1 MDKNKTS
8 HNETLVLFVRHGKT
22 PTTGKVLPGR
32 TAGLNLS
39 QTGIDQATAAA
50 ERIAQLD
57 KVAAVYASPM
67 ERTLQTAEPIA
78 QSQDLEVEIESG
90 LIECDFGD
98 WTGAKLK
105 DLRKKPEWETVLRHP
120 SGFRFPGGESFSEMQ
135 NRATGTISELVAK
148 HANETIVAVSHADII
163 KALVACATG
172 THLDLF
178 QRIVISPC
186 SISAVLYNPSGP
198 IVLTINSTGDDLRSL
213 LPS

>member
-1 MDKNKTS
+1 MDKSKQGRS
-8 HNETLVLFVRHGKT
+8 ETLVLLIRHGTT

-32 TAGLNLS
+32 AVGLNLS
-39 QTGIDQATAAA
+39 QAGIDQAEAVAL
-50 ERIAQLD
+50 RLAQLD
-57 KVAAVYASPM
+57 KVAAIYASPM
-67 ERTLQTAEPIA
+67 ERTLQTAAPIA
-78 QSQDLEVEIESG
+78 RTKDLEVEIVSG

-105 DLRKKPEWETVLRHP
+105 ELRKKPEWETVLRHP
-120 SGFRFPGGESFSEMQ
+120 SGFRFPQGESFTEMQ
-135 NRATGTISELVAK
+135 SRAIGAISDLVAQ
-148 HANETIVAVSHADII
+148 HTNETIVVVSHADII

-186 SISAVLYNPSGP
+186 SISAILYTQNGP
-198 IVLTINSTGDDLRSL
+198 IVLTVNSTGDDLKSL